1 MGLFTQKRVWHSHLK
16 TVSPLVLKFK
26 TTVLNSK
33 YVAGQRIIYFD
44 CMGDD
49 LDGKH
54 YVCETPEIDAILQQV
69 QKDTWLRLAAF
80 GGGDNEG
87 PAGVKIEAYEG
98 ETPAVATTPQQ
109 RTGNTTVPVGF
120 AGSSVSA
127 SVVQQ
132 DYSKDNV
139 EDTYYECLSLA
150 AAMQERFKVEVGR
163 KMTVVDLELAQ
174 HMFAHW
180 AIKGFDRPMYEGQQP
195 KSLLNGDEYEI
206 VEEENGEPMAGE
218 DQFDILRSL
227 AKISAESDPDLADEV
242 EERIGQGMT
251 EAEAGEYIRELALPR
266 GV

>member
-1 MGLFTQKRVWHSHLK
+1 MGLFNQKRVWHSHMK

-26 TTVLNSK
+26 TTVMDSK
-33 YVAGQRIIYFD
+33 YVPDQRIIYFD

-54 YVCETPEIDAILQQV
+54 YVCESPEIDAILQQV

-87 PAGVKIEAYEG
+87 PAGMKIEAYEG
-98 ETPAVATTPQQ
+98 ETPAVATKPQP
-109 RTGNTTVPVGF
+109 GAASTTVPT
-120 AGSSVSA
+120 GSSIAPSLM
-127 SVVQQ
+127 QQ

-150 AAMQERFKVEVGR
+150 AAVQERFKEEVGR
-163 KMTVVDLELAQ
+163 KMTAIDLELAQ

-180 AIKGFDRPMYEGQQP
+180 AIKGFDRPMYLGQQP
-195 KSLLNGDEYEI
+195 KGGEAEAEE
-206 VEEENGEPMAGE
+206 VEEANGEPMAGE

-227 AKISAESDPDLADEV
+227 AKISADSDPSLADEV
-242 EERIGQGMT
+242 EERIEQGMT
-251 EAEAGEYIRELALPR
+251 EGEAGEYIRELALPR